1 MKLKSILLTSV
12 FSLAALLYQG
22 CETVPEEQD
31 PTPPPEV
38 PQEVEEQEQ
47 EIGKSVGVINSDV
60 ATVNKSVDKFATV
73 GETFTYLYEITPK
86 TNIADAVLTDEIPAG
101 LTYVSS
107 SPMGSINGDEIA
119 WTWDELDEGDTR
131 EVTLTLRA
139 EDIGT
144 YRNCAT
150 FTAVPVACTLVTIGE
165 AKLMVVKTVD
175 RQEYK
180 VGETANYRITVRNTG
195 NATAKNVILTDTVP
209 AGLADLEGRSVVTY
223 DVGDLDPGEAKSYD
237 LPLRTTAS
245 GEFLNVVTASA
256 DNVIEDSDDRSEAPI
271 IVRVPGLEVEKTGTT
286 EQFAGKRARY
296 QITVRNAGETTLRD
310 VEVVDTLPEE
320 YRLIN
325 SDGGFHDDEAS
336 TITWN
341 ISSLP
346 AGAEQTYNI
355 TVVNLT
361 GGTFINRVTAS
372 VEEDGLTDSADQP
385 TVWEGY
391 PALLLEVVD
400 TVDPLLVDDTTTFV
414 IRVTNQGTA
423 NDYNVRIRAALP
435 IQLEATTTGGDSSGT
450 IDGNQVEFA
459 PIGTLAPKDT
469 VEFRINARAVETGD
483 GRIQV
488 LMTSSLLE
496 DPVTEQ
502 ESTQVY

>member
-38 PQEVEEQEQ
+38 PQEVETQQEVGQ
-47 EIGKSVGVINSDV
+47 SVGVINSDL

-73 GETFTYLYEITPK
+73 GESFTYLYEITPK
-86 TNIADAVLTDEIPAG
+86 TNLADAVLTDEIPSG

-107 SPMGSINGDEIA
+107 SPMGSINGDDIA
-119 WTWDELDEGDTR
+119 WNWDELDEGDTR
-131 EVTLTLRA
+131 RVSLTLRA
-139 EDIGT
+139 EDVGT

-150 FTAVPVACTLVTIGE
+150 FTAIPVACTLVTIGE

-175 RQEYK
+175 RNEFK
-180 VGETANYRITVRNTG
+180 VGESANYRITVRNTG
-195 NATAKNVILTDTVP
+195 NATAKDVILTDTVP
-209 AGLADLEGRSVVTY
+209 AGLADLQGRSVVTY

-256 DNVIEDSDDRSEAPI
+256 VNVIEDSDDRSEAPI
-271 IVRVPGLEVEKTGTT
+271 LVRVPGLEVEKTGTT

-296 QITVRNAGETTLRD
+296 QITVRNSGETTLRN

-320 YRLIN
+320 YRLVN
-325 SDGGFHDDEAS
+325 ADGGLHDKEAK

-341 ISSLP
+341 IPSLP
-346 AGAEQTYNI
+346 ADSQQTYNI
-355 TVVNLT
+355 TVVNLI

-372 VEEDGLTDSADQP
+372 VEEDGLSGFADQP
-385 TVWEGY
+385 TVWAGY

-400 TVDPLLVDDTTTFV
+400 TADPLLVDDTTTFV

-423 NDYNVRIRAALP
+423 NDFNVRVRSVLP
-435 IQLEATTTGGDSSGT
+435 IQLEATSTGGDSSGT
-450 IDGNQVEFA
+450 IDGNRVEFA
-459 PIGTLAPKDT
+459 PIGVLAPKDT

-496 DPVTEQ
+496 EPVTEQ